1 MRETLQIIL
10 ALFVLLGLGGLV
22 YVAVFG
28 SGRAPTLEVVDIEG
42 PVQSQGASGERVD
55 LTMGSALGARDQI
68 VVAAGG
74 RAVLAMG
81 EGTELT
87 LGPNTRL
94 RVLGVEREGIRVELG
109 EGRIQ
114 ARVRSGSPL
123 LSITSKGRSIRATEA
138 EFSVAVDADGAMV
151 ARAEAGS
158 LELEGFGDVQSL
170 GPGAE
175 LSAFPGQPTVLGS
188 ISQALLLEV
197 AWPEGRIGAQVP
209 LEGQTAPYAQVTVR
223 VGEAEETIRADGDGH
238 FASAIELPVGE
249 TRIAVE
255 ASDATGEASADT
267 RLLEREAAGP
277 RTQTEVLWGP

>member
-1 MRETLQIIL
+1 
-10 ALFVLLGLGGLV
+10 
-22 YVAVFG
+22 
-28 SGRAPTLEVVDIEG
+28 
-42 PVQSQGASGERVD
+42 
-55 LTMGSALGARDQI
+55 
-68 VVAAGG
+68 
-74 RAVLAMG
+74 VLAMG

-188 ISQALLLEV
+188 ISQALLLQV